1 MFSTI
6 LGLRRVHVACLI
18 FLGLVTNYML
28 RVNLNL
34 TIEYMTSQEN
44 NNNFVAWTPNQQED
58 IKGAF
63 FIGYFI
69 LQVPGGRLAEI
80 FGTKRIFGYCMFV
93 CAIAAALTPVCSTL
107 DASVSFPLVY
117 TLRIVQGLAQSVCFP
132 SLHPLTSKWSPEK
145 EKGKFVSF
153 SYLGGTFGSV
163 VTFPL
168 CGLII
173 DSLGWIWIFLHYEA
187 FISNFVYKFS
197 NQLFKWVLVFVKCF
211 AHLKPLCLD
220 FTKNSIQKVI
230 IC

>member
-1 MFSTI
+1 
-6 LGLRRVHVACLI
+6 
-18 FLGLVTNYML
+18 
-28 RVNLNL
+28 
-34 TIEYMTSQEN
+34 MTSQEN

-58 IKGAF
+58 IEGAF

-80 FGTKRIFGYCMFV
+80 FGTKRIFGYFMFV

-132 SLHPLTSKWSPEK
+132 SLHLLTSKWSPEK

-197 NQLFKWVLVFVKCF
+197 YQLFK
-211 AHLKPLCLD
+211 
-220 FTKNSIQKVI
+220 
-230 IC
+230 

>member
-63 FIGYFI
+63 LIGYFI

-80 FGTKRIFGYCMFV
+80 FGTKRIFGYFMFV

-107 DASVSFPLVY
+107 NASVSFPLVY

-153 SYLGGTFGSV
+153 SYLGGAFGSV
-163 VTFPL
+163 VIFPL
-168 CGLII
+168 CGLIN
-173 DSLGWIWIFLHYEA
+173 DNLGRIWIFQHYEA
-187 FISNFVYKFS
+187 FISKLVYKFS
-197 NQLFKWVLVFVKCF
+197 KSTFQMSFGFRKMLCSSKTFVFRF
-211 AHLKPLCLD
+211 H
-220 FTKNSIQKVI
+220 
-230 IC
+230 

>member
-1 MFSTI
+1 MLSSYLSKLILLSCLSFINMFSTI

-34 TIEYMTSQEN
+34 TIEYMTIQEN

-107 DASVSFPLVY
+107 DASASFPLVY

-163 VTFPL
+163 V
-168 CGLII
+168 I
-173 DSLGWIWIFLHYEA
+173 SLYVVWSMTIWAEFKFLHYEA
-187 FISNFVYKFS
+187 FVSKIGLPIFKINFS
-197 NQLFKWVLVFVKCF
+197 NALL
-211 AHLKPLCLD
+211 
-220 FTKNSIQKVI
+220 I
-230 IC
+230 

>member
-6 LGLRRVHVACLI
+6 LGLRKVHVACLI
-18 FLGLVTNYML
+18 FLGRVTNYML

-44 NNNFVAWTPNQQED
+44 NNNFVAWPNQQED
-58 IKGAF
+58 IEGAF

-80 FGTKRIFGYCMFV
+80 FGTKRIFGYFMFV

-107 DASVSFPLVY
+107 DASASFPLVY
-117 TLRIVQGLAQSVCFP
+117 TLRIVQGLAQSVCFS

-153 SYLGGTFGSV
+153 FYLGDTFGSV
-163 VTFPL
+163 V
-168 CGLII
+168 I
-173 DSLGWIWIFLHYEA
+173 SLYVVWSMTIWAGFGFLKHYEA

-211 AHLKPLCLD
+211 AHLKTLCWD
-220 FTKNSIQKVI
+220 FTENTFSLQFKKS
-230 IC
+230 

>member
-80 FGTKRIFGYCMFV
+80 FGTKRIFGYFMFV
-93 CAIAAALTPVCSTL
+93 CAIAEALTPVCSTV
-107 DASVSFPLVY
+107 DASGSFPLVY
-117 TLRIVQGLAQSVCFP
+117 TLRIVQGLTQSVLLPFDA
-132 SLHPLTSKWSPEK
+132 STDFKVVAGK
-145 EKGKFVSF
+145 EKSKFVSF
-153 SYLGGTFGSV
+153 SCLGGAVGSV
-163 VTFPL
+163 VTF
-168 CGLII
+168 
-173 DSLGWIWIFLHYEA
+173 SLGRIWIFSTL
-187 FISNFVYKFS
+187 
-197 NQLFKWVLVFVKCF
+197 
-211 AHLKPLCLD
+211 
-220 FTKNSIQKVI
+220 
-230 IC
+230 